1 MNFDIVYAKQI
12 KDKLDN
18 PMTKLVDIRSESLYK
33 ECHLEK
39 AINLPFYTTDNYE
52 NEIDMK
58 YYYIF
63 YCQSGGS
70 SMKLARYLGKKGF
83 RTATVIGGFLAASE
97 YLKKVGLCDKI

>member
-12 KDKLDN
+12 KDKLNN

-52 NEIDMK
+52 NEID
-58 YYYIF
+58 
-63 YCQSGGS
+63 
-70 SMKLARYLGKKGF
+70 
-83 RTATVIGGFLAASE
+83 V
-97 YLKKVGLCDKI
+97 